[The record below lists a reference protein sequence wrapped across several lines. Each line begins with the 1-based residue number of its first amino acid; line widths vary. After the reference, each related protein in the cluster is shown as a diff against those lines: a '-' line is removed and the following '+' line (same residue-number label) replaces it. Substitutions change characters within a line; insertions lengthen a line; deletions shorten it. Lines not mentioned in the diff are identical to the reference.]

1 MLDKYLTIN
10 QTTLRMLELYRNDYS
25 KLLHVRQISREI
37 DVDVKATQL
46 QLKKLEKLN
55 VLSSTFKG
63 KNKEYSLNLGNTIT
77 PYFIILAEIFRTMT
91 YLLKNFEIKKLVQE
105 ENDMDGI
112 VILFGSF
119 ARGEENKD
127 SDVDLLQVVT
137 NRRSKR
143 SEGVSKRMEETIG
156 RNISLKVTTKV
167 EFMQGLRSGD
177 PLIREVASNHI
188 VLRGTEDFCKLMWK
202 YYGKR

>member
-1 MLDKYLTIN
+1 MLDKYLVIN
-10 QTTLRMLELYRNDYS
+10 QTTLRILELYRNDYS

-77 PYFIILAEIFRTMT
+77 LYFIILAETFRTMT
-91 YLLKNFEIKKLVQE
+91 YLLNNFVVKKLVQE
-105 ENDMDGI
+105 EDDMDGTLL
-112 VILFGSF
+112 LFGSF
-119 ARGEENKD
+119 ARGEESKD

-137 NRRSKR
+137 RGKSRR
-143 SEGVSKRMEETIG
+143 SEGVAKRMEEAIG
-156 RNISLKVTTKV
+156 RSISLKVTTNV
-167 EFMQGLRSGD
+167 EFMQGLRNGD
-177 PLIREVASNHI
+177 PLIREVALNHI
-188 VLRGTEDFCKLMWK
+188 VLRGTEDFCKLMWE